1 LISVDGQQRRRLT
14 ETPGPADAGVGDI
27 MPVFSRDGRHL
38 AFVRER
44 SAGANSLHVL
54 PLSVDIMPAGAPV
67 TVSDL
72 SPRSHVLGLA
82 WAEHDRALIF
92 STSPFLATQSR
103 LHRLALTPDRLRA
116 ADGPRVLSFG
126 DQATNLTAS
135 ESGRIVYTAHS
146 RDSAL
151 ARLDLTQPHPVP
163 QPPGVRPSTFDEH
176 TPAYSRD
183 GTRIAFASTRTGT
196 EELWVS
202 NVDGTGLRQ
211 VTFIGGAQC
220 ANPQWSPID
229 DDLILFNSRQHGS
242 SDLFV
247 LHLSSGRYE
256 RLTSDAADDAE
267 ARWSRD
273 GRSIYFASNRSGT
286 LELWKM
292 PAVGGRPVQITRGG
306 GVAGSEGSDGF
317 IYYAK
322 GLPSPTSIWRV
333 PAAGGE
339 AAPVVEG
346 LSYST
351 NFALGRRGL
360 YLMARGESS
369 YDTAIDYV
377 DLASRSR
384 KRLTSIGKRWWFGLA
399 LSPDEKSLLY
409 SIVESSD
416 ANLMLVDK
424 AW

>member
-1 LISVDGQQRRRLT
+1 
-14 ETPGPADAGVGDI
+14 
-27 MPVFSRDGRHL
+27 
-38 AFVRER
+38 
-44 SAGANSLHVL
+44 
-54 PLSVDIMPAGAPV
+54 
-67 TVSDL
+67 
-72 SPRSHVLGLA
+72 
-82 WAEHDRALIF
+82 
-92 STSPFLATQSR
+92 
-103 LHRLALTPDRLRA
+103 
-116 ADGPRVLSFG
+116 
-126 DQATNLTAS
+126 
-135 ESGRIVYTAHS
+135 
-146 RDSAL
+146 
-151 ARLDLTQPHPVP
+151 
-163 QPPGVRPSTFDEH
+163 
-176 TPAYSRD
+176 
-183 GTRIAFASTRTGT
+183 
-196 EELWVS
+196 
-202 NVDGTGLRQ
+202 
-211 VTFIGGAQC
+211 
-220 ANPQWSPID
+220 
-229 DDLILFNSRQHGS
+229 
-242 SDLFV
+242 
-247 LHLSSGRYE
+247 
-256 RLTSDAADDAE
+256 
-267 ARWSRD
+267 
-273 GRSIYFASNRSGT
+273 
-286 LELWKM
+286 M

-351 NFALGRRGL
+351 NFALGSRGL